1 MASALNDVDCWT
13 QLARRWLA
21 QGSLPHYAPP
31 REVLDHYAAALPAR
45 TQAAIRP
52 RLLVLGATPALA
64 DLGLQ
69 HGMQVLRVDQCAAM
83 FEAAALHEQAID
95 RSREQKIRADWAD
108 LSPLESGSIDAVI
121 GDCALNN
128 VLHAAMPD
136 ILRELAR
143 VLRPGGG
150 YALRQVVR
158 PETPLHIKELTARRR
173 AGELSLPAFR
183 NAVRHLCFDGS
194 AFEAATHV
202 RDAAVVFAM
211 VDAAQADGLLDE
223 AESAV
228 LRDTR
233 STLRLT
239 TYLDSTQR
247 ELLEQWLGLC
257 VVHVTGDVPAALSPT
272 RMYVGRRSAAA

>member
-21 QGSLPHYAPP
+21 QGALPHYAPP
-31 REVLDHYAAALPAR
+31 REVLDHYAAALPAG
-45 TQAAIRP
+45 TQP
-52 RLLVLGATPALA
+52 STPSRLLVLGATPALA

-158 PETPLHIKELTARRR
+158 PETPLHIEELTALRR
-173 AGELSLPAFR
+173 AGRLSLPGFR
-183 NAVRHLCFDGS
+183 NAVRHLCFDAA

-247 ELLEQWLGLC
+247 ELLEQWLGPC
-257 VVHVTGDVPAALSPT
+257 VVHVTGDVPAAWSPT
-272 RMYVGRRSAAA
+272 RMYVGRRSLAA